1 MDHSYIIDNT
11 VLYCPVV
18 QNHKS
23 SKAHKKYFYID
34 SHRSDMK
41 AKGNSWDILEQ
52 NYAKESLKN
61 PQLNIPIL

>member
-41 AKGNSWDILEQ
+41 AKGNSSETYWSKIME
-52 NYAKESLKN
+52 KKV
-61 PQLNIPIL
+61 